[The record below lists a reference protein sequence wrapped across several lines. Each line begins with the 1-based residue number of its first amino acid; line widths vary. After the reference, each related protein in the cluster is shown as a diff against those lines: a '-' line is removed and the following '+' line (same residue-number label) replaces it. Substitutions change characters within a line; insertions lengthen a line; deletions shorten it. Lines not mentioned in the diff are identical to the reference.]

1 MQSQNPKEI
10 SMKVTREV
18 IADLLPLYAAGEAS
32 PETCALVEEFLRQDE
47 EMRQR
52 FNPAS
57 MESLTAA
64 AGPPL
69 PPDLALKS
77 LRRAR
82 GLLVWQRRL
91 YGWGIGLTIA
101 SLGGVGILDGNHF
114 VYHSFLRDYP
124 WIFRSCIGLAV
135 SCWINYFI
143 LRWIS
148 RATRL

>member
-1 MQSQNPKEI
+1 MQNQNSKEI
-10 SMKVTREV
+10 SMKVSRDV

-32 PETCALVEEFLRQDE
+32 PDTCALVEDFLRQDE
-47 EMRQR
+47 EMSRQ
-52 FNPAS
+52 FNLGGVQS
-57 MESLTAA
+57 MTAA
-64 AGPPL
+64 PGPPL

-82 GLLVWQRRL
+82 GLLRWQRLL
-91 YGWGIGLTIA
+91 YAWGLALTIV
-101 SLGGVGILDGNHF
+101 SLGGVGYFNGSHF
-114 VYHSFLRDYP
+114 TFHFFLHDYP
-124 WIFRSCIGLAV
+124 WIFRPCIGLAV

>member
-1 MQSQNPKEI
+1 MQSENRKNV

-32 PETCALVEEFLRQDE
+32 PATCALVEEYLRQDA
-47 EMRQR
+47 EMRQQ
-52 FNPAS
+52 FNLGGV
-57 MESLTAA
+57 ESLTGAA
-64 AGPPL
+64 APPL

-82 GLLVWQRRL
+82 GLLRWQRLL
-91 YGWGIGLTIA
+91 YAWGLALTIVCV
-101 SLGGVGILDGNHF
+101 SGVGVFHDGHF
-114 VYHSFLRDYP
+114 AFHFFLRDYP
-124 WIFRSCIGLAV
+124 WIFRPCVGLAA

-148 RATRL
+148 RASRL